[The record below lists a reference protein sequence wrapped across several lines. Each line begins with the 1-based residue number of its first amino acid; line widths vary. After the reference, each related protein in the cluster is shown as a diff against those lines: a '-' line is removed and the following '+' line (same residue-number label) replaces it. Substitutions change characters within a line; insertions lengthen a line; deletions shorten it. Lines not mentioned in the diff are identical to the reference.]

1 MNNMNRWTIVS
12 NELYRVLFTILISTP
27 PEYPH
32 CELSFRLQDIILT
45 PSYKKA
51 IELAIKLSE
60 VENIF
65 EQRKKVNKKMLINKK
80 SSQDFIGYYEI
91 TKDIKPEKEYEEL
104 FNEIYKECR
113 KIITGKQP
121 EDFAKIAITL
131 VAVLKFI
138 QVTNKTYG
146 EIDDGMNT
154 PKGFFNEF
162 NENEEEKKFKNF
174 KLSIIQKILWIRS
187 EDLSIINR
195 IIELDSELLK
205 YLKFTTNRMIN
216 RLDNS
221 DLGEMNEVLW

>member
-91 TKDIKPEKEYEEL
+91 TKDIKPEKDYEEL

-113 KIITGKQP
+113 KIITGKH
-121 EDFAKIAITL
+121 
-131 VAVLKFI
+131 
-138 QVTNKTYG
+138 Y
-146 EIDDGMNT
+146 
-154 PKGFFNEF
+154 
-162 NENEEEKKFKNF
+162 
-174 KLSIIQKILWIRS
+174 
-187 EDLSIINR
+187 
-195 IIELDSELLK
+195 
-205 YLKFTTNRMIN
+205 
-216 RLDNS
+216 
-221 DLGEMNEVLW
+221 